1 MNKKTM
7 KETFTCPICIEKIV
21 DDSSERDGDDSIL
34 CEVIC
39 ASWLHRKCTG
49 FSKDAFAK
57 IGDPNTPFHCP
68 SCRMDKL
75 DSQRSMQEESV
86 SAQEVTT
93 LKIELTTPANPVKEL
108 QSSLLLLLQPHPL
121 PLGLVY

>member
-1 MNKKTM
+1 MIQVREMVMTLS
-7 KETFTCPICIEKIV
+7 FVRVYVPQWV
-21 DDSSERDGDDSIL
+21 
-34 CEVIC
+34 
-39 ASWLHRKCTG
+39 HRKCTG

-75 DSQRSMQEESV
+75 DNQRSIQEESV

-93 LKIELTTPANPVKEL
+93 LKIELTTPANAVKEL
-108 QSSLLLLLQPHPL
+108 QSSLLLLLQLHDL
-121 PLGLVY
+121 